1 MAYLDG
7 INDFLENGVTPI
19 ESIGELRRRSLP

>member
-19 ESIGELRRRSLP
+19 EIGGLRRRSLP